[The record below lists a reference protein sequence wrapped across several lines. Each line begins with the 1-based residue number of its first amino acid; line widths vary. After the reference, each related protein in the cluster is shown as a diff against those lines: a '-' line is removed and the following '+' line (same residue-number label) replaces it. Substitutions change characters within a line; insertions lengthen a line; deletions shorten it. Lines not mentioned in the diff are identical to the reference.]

1 MSAPG
6 RPKREHP
13 SARREFPVSEPGR
26 PKRERTSA
34 RREFPVSAP
43 GHPKRERTSARR
55 EFLISAASLTRSAL
69 LVRYNHRERRVLEG
83 GAWRA
88 GGTVPATLSASPLS
102 PIP

>member
-1 MSAPG
+1 MSA
-6 RPKREHP
+6 
-13 SARREFPVSEPGR
+13 PGR

-34 RREFPVSAP
+34 RREFL
-43 GHPKRERTSARR
+43 
-55 EFLISAASLTRSAL
+55 LISAASLTRSAL